1 MDSAAGARHNPAMIM
16 LRFAALLLAAALAG
30 CAYGHDKV
38 IVDHKVVPLY
48 RPNGQPTLLPCMI
61 GDMLCNPP

>member
-1 MDSAAGARHNPAMIM
+1 MIM
-16 LRFAALLLAAALAG
+16 LRFAALLIAAALAG